1 MKAIVDSI
9 LLCLVEILLS
19 GNIGF
24 RSKCN
29 IYESKMVVSF
39 TEFESG
45 TVVLLTF
52 GIFMLMI
59 IQTKSWFSL

>member
-24 RSKCN
+24 RSKCS